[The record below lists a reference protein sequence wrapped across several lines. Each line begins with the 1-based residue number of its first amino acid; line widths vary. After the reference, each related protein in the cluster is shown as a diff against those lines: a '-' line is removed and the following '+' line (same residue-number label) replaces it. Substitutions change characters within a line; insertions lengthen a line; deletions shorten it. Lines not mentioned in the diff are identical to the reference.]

1 VVVLR
6 AVGGLILVELDVA
19 EAARDLVMRAVGV
32 LVELDVAEAARDLVM
47 RAVGVL
53 VELEAVMPVAEA
65 ARDLAILVL
74 ETVVLGVP
82 EPGAMRALAVDPMPA
97 IAAGTK
103 GTPTKEAMTLLL
115 NSNIIP

>member
-1 VVVLR
+1 LLAILRPTQLGARHRVELVVVLR
-6 AVGGLILVELDVA
+6 AVGGLI
-19 EAARDLVMRAVGV
+19 

-74 ETVVLGVP
+74 ETVVLGVLAVDP
-82 EPGAMRALAVDPMPA
+82 MRALAVDPMA
-97 IAAGTK
+97 ALAAGTK
-103 GTPTKEAMTLLL
+103 VTPTKEAMTLLL

>member
-1 VVVLR
+1 MH

-19 EAARDLVMRAVGV
+19 EAARDLVMHAVGGLI